1 MTSMKHFDVVVL
13 GAGSAGEVIA
23 SQLVSAGRKVTV
35 VEELRVGGE
44 CPYVACMPSKSMLH
58 SAQIHHEASRS
69 QHSDDVV
76 TASAPLDDE
85 AAFIRAVRRRDEI
98 AEHRVDQRASSEL
111 QAIGVEL
118 VRGRGRVLRPG
129 VVTVDSQEL
138 GCTDLVIATGSQPV
152 TPDIKGLDDAP
163 TWTSD
168 QALSTMSRPLSVL
181 IMGGGPVGCELAQ
194 IFSRFGTTTTLVE
207 AGPQLA
213 GREQPQVAAQL
224 ARVLEADQVD
234 VRLNTK
240 VLDAETS
247 NGTVRARLS
256 DGTHVE
262 VERIIIAIGRRPT
275 TESLGLETLG
285 ITLNENGSLPVDN
298 RCRAIG
304 HDHIWAA
311 GDITGIAPFTHTAN
325 YQARIVVAN
334 LLGDDRAANY
344 TAIPRAIYTDPP
356 VASVGRLAETD
367 SPDDA
372 LITATMDLNQT
383 ARAAVDGPS
392 DGILVL
398 TADSESG
405 VLVGAAAIGPK
416 ADEWLAEAALA
427 IRGKIPLT
435 VLTDVVHAFPTY
447 GEAFEPALRDLSDQI
462 ADRRLT

>member
-1 MTSMKHFDVVVL
+1 M
-13 GAGSAGEVIA
+13 
-23 SQLVSAGRKVTV
+23 
-35 VEELRVGGE
+35 
-44 CPYVACMPSKSMLH
+44 
-58 SAQIHHEASRS
+58 
-69 QHSDDVV
+69 
-76 TASAPLDDE
+76 
-85 AAFIRAVRRRDEI
+85 
-98 AEHRVDQRASSEL
+98 
-111 QAIGVEL
+111 
-118 VRGRGRVLRPG
+118 
-129 VVTVDSQEL
+129 
-138 GCTDLVIATGSQPV
+138 
-152 TPDIKGLDDAP
+152 
-163 TWTSD
+163 
-168 QALSTMSRPLSVL
+168 
-181 IMGGGPVGCELAQ
+181 
-194 IFSRFGTTTTLVE
+194 
-207 AGPQLA
+207 A

-240 VLDAETS
+240 VLDVETS

-285 ITLNENGSLPVDN
+285 ITLNENGSLPVDD

-356 VASVGRLAETD
+356 VASVGRLAGTD
-367 SPDDA
+367 SPDDS

-427 IRGKIPLT
+427 IRCKIPLT